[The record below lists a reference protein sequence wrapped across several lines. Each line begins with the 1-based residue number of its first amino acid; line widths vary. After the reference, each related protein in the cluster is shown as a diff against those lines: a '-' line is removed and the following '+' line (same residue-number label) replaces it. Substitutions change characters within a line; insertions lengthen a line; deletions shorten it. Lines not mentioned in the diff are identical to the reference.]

1 MRLDIRLPL
10 GLLFAL
16 IGLLLVAQGLFG
28 GSEPAAGRAAQAAG
42 LNIDLWWGV
51 AMASFGGLMLALS
64 RRG

>member
-16 IGLLLVAQGLFG
+16 VGLLLVAQGLFG
-28 GSEPAAGRAAQAAG
+28 ASQLTAQTAGI
-42 LNIDLWWGV
+42 NIDLWWGV
-51 AMASFGGLMLALS
+51 AMAAFGGLVLALS

>member
-28 GSEPAAGRAAQAAG
+28 NSELTAHQVAQAAG
-42 LNIDLWWGV
+42 INIDLWWGV
-51 AMASFGGLMLALS
+51 AMAAFGGLMLALS

>member
-28 GSEPAAGRAAQAAG
+28 SSQVTAQTAGI
-42 LNIDLWWGV
+42 NIDLWWGV
-51 AMASFGGLMLALS
+51 AMAAFGGLMLALS
-64 RRG
+64 RRS

>member
-16 IGLLLVAQGLFG
+16 VGLLLVAQGLFG
-28 GSEPAAGRAAQAAG
+28 AVSTVQTAGI
-42 LNIDLWWGV
+42 NIDLWWGV
-51 AMASFGGLMLALS
+51 AMAAFGGLMLALS

>member
-16 IGLLLVAQGLFG
+16 IGLLLAAQGLFG
-28 GSEPAAGRAAQAAG
+28 GGSTVQTAGI
-42 LNIDLWWGV
+42 NINLWWGV
-51 AMASFGGLMLALS
+51 AMAVFGGLMLALS